1 VSRHPV
7 WDRNREEFS
16 AGTVSAML
24 GGDAEVVVGIVV
36 TVNTVVGIVVT
47 VNTEVVTELECGL
60 VVPGS

>member
-1 VSRHPV
+1 V

-16 AGTVSAML
+16 AGTVSAIL

-36 TVNTVVGIVVT
+36 TVNT
-47 VNTEVVTELECGL
+47 EVVTELDCGL